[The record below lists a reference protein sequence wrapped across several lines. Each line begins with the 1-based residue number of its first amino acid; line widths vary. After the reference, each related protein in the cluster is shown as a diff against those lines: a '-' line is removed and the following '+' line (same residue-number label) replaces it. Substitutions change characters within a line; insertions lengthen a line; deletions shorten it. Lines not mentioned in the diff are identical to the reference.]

1 MKKLLSIIS
10 ALVIALPLGL
20 VSYNAFA
27 AKSISVSVKDE
38 NQELLPYASV
48 KVKGTT
54 NGATTGDSGIA
65 TLNNVPDDAIIE
77 VSYLGYT
84 TQEKPVGNDNS
95 MSFNLETSSNNL
107 NEVVVAACAQ
117 SIPAQGIK
125 SQTKGDDGKCYP
137 TACYE
142 PCYKLKNKKCEL
154 QQTDGGYFIVS
165 NKQCTLTCL
174 SISGYAPDPTNQW
187 KCTQDCT
194 SSMTDPNV
202 KKAKFKGSINPQNLK
217 CEIIECKGKYHVSD
231 DKQSCIPD
239 QGDCSSDQLTA
250 IHASEGYLITQQNK
264 CVPKK
269 CLEPEYRKEG
279 NGDNATCVHQVGKPC
294 NVKHATDAKYEMRDG
309 KLVCVVSACDATQG
323 YKVSED
329 RLSCIKDCL
338 AEIKANEPLATK
350 AEYDSQMNCKIQK
363 CAKKDGKKYIPS
375 DDGKRCEET
384 ERDCNKQTDANIWP
398 EHATA
403 AGYKK
408 SKTGGTAKCV
418 ATECENGYD
427 LSGGKCVSVND
438 SDCDKKPENSKKSHR
453 YYDDST
459 QQTLCLIDECK
470 DGYKVSNDLLSCILE
485 SALSEEDAQ
494 KRMDQ
499 LKENAQ
505 AMKDRENSIENKLLG
520 AAGIGAVGIGG
531 MNIASALSE
540 QNADRNA
547 EEDMKA
553 YLATFRCD
561 YGQGRNIVGGETN
574 IQLPGGNEL
583 IQYTTEYKQLALS
596 LKSDKEALGML
607 PGIESETVFDSATT
621 GLYDDVSI
629 GIQKG
634 AFTSLSRALLDEN
647 SADAAEWQKMKDD
660 TAKKLKTGLVV
671 AGTGALAT
679 IAGNIAI
686 NHGKGDKSDEILND
700 WETKKQKI
708 PDITLPRV
716 PCSEIPGTTGTG
728 YVPNCECPG
737 NAYFAEAENERQ
749 CIPCGTNERVSDKK
763 DECVCKNGYHR
774 NDNGNCIADETTPKC
789 SEYNATGEWP
799 NCRCNDLNAEFYQET
814 RECKCKA
821 GYSNPNGG
829 NCLPTCAGL
838 YGVDSATA
846 SQYNVPNCPCEY
858 SGATFDTTRNGCYCP
873 QGQQGSIENGQK
885 KCVTPPTPGTPCNT
899 VAGATGTTIPDGCRC
914 TDQNKEFK
922 KENGNY
928 ICKCKPGLTED
939 ASGNCVNGT
948 DPVFQGSFQASQLFA
963 TSASVIDDTRCR
975 AIIEAI
981 KNDQQYATNKNYTG
995 NLCVISIGH
1004 TDTKWFRSPDNTEE
1018 RSRQRNIE
1026 LSQNRANAMQRCIS
1040 TYWQG
1045 LFTNANPTYKAVGKG
1060 WSECTPY
1067 QKNTSTDDCRKVTVQ
1082 IYHGNCDTVT
1092 RTLGI
1097 M

>member
-1 MKKLLSIIS
+1 MKKILFIIF
-10 ALVIALPLGL
+10 ALIIALPALAMDVDITVL
-20 VSYNAFA
+20 
-27 AKSISVSVKDE
+27 DE
-38 NQELLPYASV
+38 NNEPAV
-48 KVKGTT
+48 
-54 NGATTGDSGIA
+54 GATIIVDGTNNVVAVGTNDQPDTNIKLS
-65 TLNNVPDDAIIE
+65 NVPDYAQIKI
-77 VSYLGYT
+77 SFMGYETQTLPAQPTMSVKMKPST
-84 TQEKPVGNDNS
+84 TSLP
-95 MSFNLETSSNNL
+95 
-107 NEVVVAACAQ
+107 EVVVSANCPE
-117 SIPAQGIK
+117 IPARGIK
-125 SQTKGDDGKCYP
+125 EQKYDSEEKKCYP

-142 PCYKLKNKKCEL
+142 PCYKLKDKKCEL
-154 QQTDGGYFIVS
+154 QKTDGGVFSVLDKKCI
-165 NKQCTLTCL
+165 LTCL
-174 SISGYAPDPTNQW
+174 PISGYVKDPKDQW

-194 SSMTDPNV
+194 SLIKDPNV
-202 KKAKFKGSINPQNLK
+202 KKAQFKGSVYLQNLK
-217 CEIIECKGKYHVSD
+217 CEITECKGKYHASG

-239 QGDCSSDQLTA
+239 QGDCTDEQLAA

-269 CLEPEYRKEG
+269 CLESEYKKEG
-279 NGDNATCVHQVGKPC
+279 DGDNATCVHQVGKPC
-294 NVKHATDAKYEMRDG
+294 NVKHATNAKYEMRDR
-309 KLVCVVSACDATQG
+309 KLVCVVVKCDETQG
-323 YKVSED
+323 YKVSKD
-329 RLSCIKDCL
+329 GLSCSKDCL
-338 AEIKANEPLATK
+338 AEIEASEPLATK
-350 AEYDSQMNCKIQK
+350 AEYDSKMDCKIQK
-363 CAKKDGKKYIPS
+363 CEKKDSKKYIPS

-384 ERDCNKQTDANIWP
+384 ERDCNKETDKTIWP

-418 ATECENGYD
+418 ATECEDGYE

-499 LKENAQ
+499 LKENAK

-540 QNADRNA
+540 QSADRNA

-561 YGQGRNIVGGETN
+561 YGQGRNITGGETN

-583 IQYTTEYKQLALS
+583 IQYTTEYKQLATS
-596 LKSDKEALGML
+596 LKSDKEALGMM

-647 SADAAEWQKMKDD
+647 SADATEWQKMKDD
-660 TAKKLKTGLVV
+660 TAKKLKTGIIV
-671 AGTGALAT
+671 AGAGAVAT

-686 NHGKGDKSDEILND
+686 NHGKGDKSDDILND
-700 WETKKQKI
+700 WEPKKQKI
-708 PDITLPRV
+708 PDITLPRI
-716 PCSEIPGTTGTG
+716 PCSEISGTTGTG

-737 NAYFAEAENERQ
+737 NAYFAENERK
-749 CIPCGTNERVSDKK
+749 CIPCGTNERVNDAKNA
-763 DECVCKNGYHR
+763 CVCQDGYHR
-774 NDNGNCIADETTPKC
+774 ADNNNCVADVVPPKC
-789 SEYNATGEWP
+789 SDFGTTGEYPNCKCSDSNATFNKESLK
-799 NCRCNDLNAEFYQET
+799 CECND
-814 RECKCKA
+814 R
-821 GYSNPNGG
+821 YSNPNGG
-829 NCLPTCAGL
+829 KCLRTCEGL
-838 YGVDSATA
+838 NDVDTDKAP
-846 SQYNVPNCPCEY
+846 QENVPNCSCEY
-858 SGATFDTTRNGCYCP
+858 SGATFDPTRNGCYCP
-873 QGQQGSIENGQK
+873 QGQQQSIENDQK
-885 KCVTPPTPGTPCNT
+885 KCVTPPTPGTPCNKI
-899 VAGATGTTIPDGCRC
+899 AGATGTMIPDGCTC
-914 TDQNKEFK
+914 TDNNKEFK

-939 ASGNCVNGT
+939 TSGNCVNGT

-963 TSASVIDDTRCR
+963 TSVSVIEDTRCK

-995 NLCVISIGH
+995 NLCVISTGH
-1004 TDTKWFRSPDNTEE
+1004 TDTKWFSSPDNTEE
-1018 RSRQRNIE
+1018 RSRQKNIE
-1026 LSQNRANAMQRCIS
+1026 LSQKRANAMQRCIS
-1040 TYWQG
+1040 TYWKE

-1060 WSECTPY
+1060 WSECKPY
-1067 QKNTSTDDCRKVTVQ
+1067 KKNTSTDECRKVTVQ
-1082 IYHGNCDTVT
+1082 IYHGNCDTVIKAF
-1092 RTLGI
+1092 GI

>member
-10 ALVIALPLGL
+10 ALIIALPALAMDVDITVL
-20 VSYNAFA
+20 
-27 AKSISVSVKDE
+27 DE
-38 NQELLPYASV
+38 NNEPAVGATILV
-48 KVKGTT
+48 VGTNKGVAVGT
-54 NGATTGDSGIA
+54 NGQPDKNIKLSNI
-65 TLNNVPDDAIIE
+65 PDDAQIRISFMGYETQTLPARPKMSVTLKESSIE
-77 VSYLGYT
+77 L
-84 TQEKPVGNDNS
+84 DNVIV
-95 MSFNLETSSNNL
+95 T
-107 NEVVVAACAQ
+107 ACAQ
-117 SIPAQGIK
+117 SIPAKGIK
-125 SQTKGDDGKCYP
+125 SQSKDDDGKCYP

-154 QQTDGGYFIVS
+154 QKTDGGAFLVT
-165 NKQCTLTCL
+165 NNQCSLTCL
-174 SISGYAPDPTNQW
+174 SMAGYAPDPKNEW
-187 KCTQDCT
+187 KCTQDCKA
-194 SSMTDPNV
+194 SITDPNV
-202 KKAKFKGSINPQNLK
+202 KTAKYKGSANPNLK
-217 CEIIECKGKYHVSD
+217 CEITECKGKNHPSD

-239 QGDCSSDQLTA
+239 QSDCTPDQLAA

-264 CVPKK
+264 CVPKT
-269 CLEPEYRKEG
+269 CISEQYRKEG
-279 NGDNATCVHQVGKPC
+279 SGDNAQCIDQVGKTC
-294 NVKHATDAKYEMRDG
+294 NVKHATNAKYEMRDG
-309 KLVCVVSACDATQG
+309 KLVCVVSECDKSKG
-323 YKVSED
+323 YTVSSD
-329 RLSCIKDCL
+329 KLSCVKDCL
-338 AEIKANEPLATK
+338 STIQASEPLATK

-375 DDGKRCEET
+375 DDGKKCEET
-384 ERDCNKQTDANIWP
+384 ERDCNKETDANIWP

-418 ATECENGYD
+418 ATECEDGYES
-427 LSGGKCVSVND
+427 SGGKCVSVND

-453 YYDDST
+453 YYDASE
-459 QQTLCLIDECK
+459 QKTLCIIDECK

-485 SALSEEDAQ
+485 SALSEEDAK

-505 AMKDRENSIENKLLG
+505 TMKDRENSTENKLLG

-561 YGQGRNIVGGETN
+561 YGQGRNITGGETN

-700 WETKKQKI
+700 WEPKKQKI
-708 PDITLPRV
+708 PDITLPRI
-716 PCSEIPGTTGTG
+716 PCSKYSDTTGTG
-728 YVPNCECPG
+728 YVPNCECSG
-737 NAYFAEAENERQ
+737 NAYFAENERK
-749 CIPCGTNERVSDKK
+749 CIPCGTNERVNDAKNA
-763 DECVCKNGYHR
+763 CVCQDGYHR
-774 NDNGNCIADETTPKC
+774 DDNNKCIADVVPPKC
-789 SEYNATGEWP
+789 SDFGTTGEYP
-799 NCRCNDLNAEFYQET
+799 NCKCSASNAEFDKDTHKCE
-814 RECKCKA
+814 CKA

-838 YGVDSATA
+838 HGVDSATA
-846 SQYNVPNCPCEY
+846 SQHNVPNCPCEY
-858 SGATFDTTRNGCYCP
+858 SGATFDQTRNGCACP
-873 QGQQGSIENGQK
+873 QGQIESTENGQK

-899 VAGATGTTIPDGCRC
+899 IDGAEGTTIPDCTCSDLNATFEEKNGRFGCYCKDGYHSQSGRC
-914 TDQNKEFK
+914 
-922 KENGNY
+922 
-928 ICKCKPGLTED
+928 IED
-939 ASGNCVNGT
+939 T
-948 DPVFQGSFQASQLFA
+948 DPVFAANFSSDTTFDLGAFQISD
-963 TSASVIDDTRCR
+963 SKCNE
-975 AIIEAI
+975 IINKI
-981 KNDQQYATNKNYTG
+981 KQDPQYNINKDRSGKLYI
-995 NLCVISIGH
+995 CAHGH
-1004 TDTKWFRSPDNTEE
+1004 TDTAYFNNVYGEAANKEKNE
-1018 RSRQRNIE
+1018 E
-1026 LSQNRANAMQRCIS
+1026 LSFQRA
-1040 TYWQG
+1040 
-1045 LFTNANPTYKAVGKG
+1045 
-1060 WSECTPY
+1060 
-1067 QKNTSTDDCRKVTVQ
+1067 VTVYMC
-1082 IYHGNCDTVT
+1082 IDRNMKNLFPNATVGLESRAFGHGWEMCRVQ
-1092 RTLGI
+1092 TLKKKTPECRRVELTI
-1097 M
+1097 QPNKCTY